1 LTTLVVLLQDA
12 ENSERG
18 YVITGSDEYL
28 EPYRNALVPI
38 ERTLR
43 DLRELTS
50 DNRHQQ
56 RRLDAREPLVKTLLG
71 WLRDTNEL
79 RSAQGFAAAQQK
91 VAAGGLKK
99 AMDDVRQIVGEM
111 QNEESELLA
120 DRDAAAEAT
129 ARATFHSIVFGTAA
143 AIVFVASVGFLIARG
158 FQCTLADLMAGVARV
173 GEGALDDRIVV
184 RSKDEIGILATAFN
198 QMTDRLRSTM
208 VSAETERQARTQVE
222 TLLGSMRQAA
232 GQLSAAT
239 AEILASTTQQV
250 AGAAQQAAATAQTGA
265 VIDEVTRTAAQ
276 AAEQAR
282 GVGEAVQRTAEI
294 GTVGRQAVDES
305 VRTMTT

>member
-120 DRDAAAEAT
+120 DREAA